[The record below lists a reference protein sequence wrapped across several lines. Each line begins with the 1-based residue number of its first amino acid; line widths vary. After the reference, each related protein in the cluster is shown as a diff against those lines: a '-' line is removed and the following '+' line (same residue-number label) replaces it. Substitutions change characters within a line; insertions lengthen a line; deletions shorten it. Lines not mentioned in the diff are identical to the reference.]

1 MYQFL
6 RLFFYTRRTVSDST
20 INIDFTVQS
29 STLLLRNISAQFM
42 KILLLLLFLAC
53 GIEPPISSNAKELAM
68 TNARKFVLLS
78 E

>member
-1 MYQFL
+1 
-6 RLFFYTRRTVSDST
+6 
-20 INIDFTVQS
+20 
-29 STLLLRNISAQFM
+29 M